1 MDALILSVGT
11 GGGHNAAGYAIKEEL
26 LRRGHHAVMMNPYDL
41 KGKRLSKIV
50 DNAYVKLVQIA
61 PKIFGAVYYL
71 GNAYRKL
78 PWRSPVYFANIR
90 MSKILYKYLQ
100 NNHYDVVIM
109 PHIFPAE
116 MMTAMKN
123 RGLKIPK
130 TVFVSTDYT
139 CIPFV
144 EESKCDA
151 YITPSKEL
159 DEEYAKRKIPMDKS
173 YPLGIPTALAFKKII
188 SKEKAA
194 KELGLDPSKK
204 YILIAGGS
212 MGSGKLLLI
221 VGHILSWCRRHKGY
235 VPIVICGCNKKLYRN
250 MKRCFGKKII
260 AVQFTKKMPQ
270 YMKACEVFFTKPG
283 GLSTTEASNAGI
295 PIVHITPIPGCE
307 SANMRF
313 FSERGMSVCA
323 KNRKES
329 IHSALDRLT
338 LPENRANMAFNQREH
353 INRYATTEIC
363 NLIEKITA
371 DKQVPVVTVK

>member
-26 LRRGHHAVMMNPYDL
+26 LRRGHHAVIINPYDL
-41 KGKRLSKIV
+41 SGKRISKII
-50 DNAYVKLVQIA
+50 DNSYIKLVQIA
-61 PKIFGAVYYL
+61 PKLFGAVYFL

-78 PWRSPVYFANIR
+78 PWRSPIYFANIR
-90 MSKILYKYLQ
+90 MSKVLQ
-100 NNHYDVVIM
+100 KHLQSNHFDVVIM

-123 RGLKIPK
+123 RGVKIPK
-130 TVFVSTDYT
+130 TVFISTDYA

-151 YITPSKEL
+151 YITPSAEIN
-159 DEEYAKRKIPMDKS
+159 EEFFKRRIPKDKS

-221 VGHILSWCRRHKGY
+221 VRHILSWCRKHKGY
-235 VPIVICGCNKKLYRN
+235 IPIVICGSNKKLYRN
-250 MKRCFGKKII
+250 MKYCFGKRII
-260 AVQFTKKMPQ
+260 AVQFTKKMPL
-270 YMKACEVFFTKPG
+270 YMKVCEVFFTKPG
-283 GLSTTEASNAGI
+283 GLSTTEAATAGI

-307 SANMRF
+307 TANMKF
-313 FSERGMSVCA
+313 FSKNGMSVCC
-323 KNRKES
+323 KNRRES
-329 IHSALDRLT
+329 IFSALDMLT
-338 LPENRANMAFNQREH
+338 AYDNRIKMAQNQKEH
-353 INRYATTEIC
+353 INRNATQDIC
-363 NLIEKITA
+363 NQIERLCCVQQELIGI
-371 DKQVPVVTVK
+371 